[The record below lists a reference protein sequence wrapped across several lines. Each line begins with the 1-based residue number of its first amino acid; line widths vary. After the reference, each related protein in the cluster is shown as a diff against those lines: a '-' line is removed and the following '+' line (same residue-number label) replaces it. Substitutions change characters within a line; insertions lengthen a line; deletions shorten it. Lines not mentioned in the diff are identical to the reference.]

1 MKYIFLHIRTIF
13 FNVSA
18 NSLKRTDEPYNG
30 MNGGTLDDGEGGDP
44 IDANLLSEDKV
55 LIKSN

>member
-1 MKYIFLHIRTIF
+1 MKYIFLYIRTIF

-30 MNGGTLDDGEGGDP
+30 MNGGTLDDGEGGGSYWRQFV
-44 IDANLLSEDKV
+44 IWR
-55 LIKSN
+55 